1 MQVRNTHQRKLICS
15 IMEGNKNHPTADE
28 IYELARQQDSH
39 ISRGTV
45 YRNLHQLVE
54 QNVLLKILVPNSSDH
69 YDSRTDLHYHFY
81 CECCEK
87 IYDVPF
93 KNEKVVDDFPLGMKR
108 QGFKMKSC
116 SLLFMGTCP
125 ECSKK
130 V

>member
-1 MQVRNTHQRKLICS
+1 
-15 IMEGNKNHPTADE
+15 
-28 IYELARQQDSH
+28 
-39 ISRGTV
+39 
-45 YRNLHQLVE
+45 
-54 QNVLLKILVPNSSDH
+54 LLKILVPNSSDH

-116 SLLFMGTCP
+116 NLLFMGTCP
-125 ECSKK
+125 NCSKK
-130 V
+130 D